1 MDWTMENIHT
11 EVPLEV
17 YLKFSS
23 VSISALTGSSRGDVG
38 TFKDIKNYI
47 EDKSLHL
54 RSPLLLKQPCFLLS
68 SQHLCVAATTK
79 ARVEVVLHIL
89 PIRWAFLV
97 MLKGIAS
104 LEEYILKC
112 LCIKK
117 LGKCI

>member
-23 VSISALTGSSRGDVG
+23 VSSSAFTGSSRGDVG
-38 TFKDIKNYI
+38 TFKNIKTTL
-47 EDKSLHL
+47 ETSLCTSL
-54 RSPLLLKQPCFLLS
+54 LLLKQPCFLLS
-68 SQHLCVAATTK
+68 SQHLRFAATIKVTDGV
-79 ARVEVVLHIL
+79 ARCLMTIL
-89 PIRWAFLV
+89 E